1 LNLTLVMIPLVLIIR
16 AAKSPAGGKAEPVA
30 MD

>member
-1 LNLTLVMIPLVLIIR
+1 LNLTPVMIPLVLIIR
-16 AAKSPAGGKAEPVA
+16 ATKSPAGGKAEPVA